1 MTENETSGRD
11 MDAFKKAAEKSSE
24 AGIADETAALDE
36 AMVPTEEGDAAQDSQ
51 AHPS

>member
-1 MTENETSGRD
+1 MSESEQNERD

-24 AGIADETAALDE
+24 AGIADETAALDD
-36 AMVPTEEGDAAQDSQ
+36 AMVPTEDGAAAKDSE